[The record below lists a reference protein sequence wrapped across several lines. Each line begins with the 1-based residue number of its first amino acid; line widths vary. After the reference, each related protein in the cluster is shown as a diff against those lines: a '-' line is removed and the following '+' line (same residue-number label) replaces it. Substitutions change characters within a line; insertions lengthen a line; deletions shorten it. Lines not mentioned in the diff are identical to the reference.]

1 MLLEKTVKW
10 KTNGVIFFHTSFTIQ
25 SIQKSIPT
33 LGSSDKDEDE
43 VRDVQNIAFWDRPE
57 AQNDSDSKKLH
68 LYMLGTLG
76 NCVSKLKC

>member
-1 MLLEKTVKW
+1 MVL
-10 KTNGVIFFHTSFTIQ
+10 FFHTSFTIQ

-43 VRDVQNIAFWDRPE
+43 VRDVQNIAFWDWPE
-57 AQNDSDSKKLH
+57 AQNDSDSKKVH